1 MKQYEE
7 STFKNIQNLL
17 KDSFEMISSE
27 YYVLKSQR
35 NDLEVNLNILL
46 SEEQK
51 LKGSSSKD
59 DFMSPRKED
68 RKKTSEISDQM
79 NQIRNQLDELNQKLK
94 SMNEKRNEL
103 NDSIDFLDE
112 FMKDMDESDLLIYPN
127 SKKKNMKVIKKES
140 PLVRTTDENHFY
152 QLSGTDLNKL
162 DHYVRNFSNIS
173 AYSTFDQRRTAVELM
188 TAAKEMKEIIYS
200 AKEI

>member
-1 MKQYEE
+1 MH
-7 STFKNIQNLL
+7 S
-17 KDSFEMISSE
+17 
-27 YYVLKSQR
+27 
-35 NDLEVNLNILL
+35 
-46 SEEQK
+46 
-51 LKGSSSKD
+51 
-59 DFMSPRKED
+59 
-68 RKKTSEISDQM
+68 
-79 NQIRNQLDELNQKLK
+79 

-112 FMKDMDESDLLIYPN
+112 FMKDMDDSDLLIYPN

-162 DHYVRNFSNIS
+162 DHYVSNFSNIS

-188 TAAKEMKEIIYS
+188 TAAKEMKEINGGKRYV
-200 AKEI
+200 

>member
-51 LKGSSSKD
+51 FKGSSSKD

-68 RKKTSEISDQM
+68 RKKTSDISDQM

-127 SKKKNMKVIKKES
+127 SKKKNMKVIKKF
-140 PLVRTTDENHFY
+140 HFR
-152 QLSGTDLNKL
+152 QDVPSVL
-162 DHYVRNFSNIS
+162 
-173 AYSTFDQRRTAVELM
+173 Q
-188 TAAKEMKEIIYS
+188 IILQG
-200 AKEI
+200 

>member
-7 STFKNIQNLL
+7 STIKNIQNLL

-51 LKGSSSKD
+51 INSTSSKE

-68 RKKTSEISDQM
+68 RKKNSEISNQIT
-79 NQIRNQLDELNQKLK
+79 QIRNQLDELNQKLK

-103 NDSIDFLDE
+103 NDSIE
-112 FMKDMDESDLLIYPN
+112 FMDDFIKDMDESDLLIYPN
-127 SKKKNMKVIKKES
+127 SKKKSMKVIKKES
-140 PLVRTTDENHFY
+140 PLVRSTDENHFY

-162 DHYVRNFSNIS
+162 DHYVSNFSNIS
-173 AYSTFDQRRTAVELM
+173 AYTTFDQRRAALELM
-188 TAAKEMKEIIYS
+188 TSAKEMKEIIYN